1 MGGIT
6 VTRVGSRCFQG
17 VITVITGSQ
26 SKRTCKAYLLKRLV
40 ELERQIA
47 LIITK
52 IRISITSLL
61 GITRH

>member
-6 VTRVGSRCFQG
+6 VTQVGSRCCQG
-17 VITVITGSQ
+17 VITGSQ
-26 SKRTCKAYLLKRLV
+26 SKRTCKAYSKRLV

-52 IRISITSLL
+52 IRISITSPL